1 MFKLSFDEKIRKSP
15 KYLTFLYLTNFFKLQ
30 VLTNDKLDERL
41 LLCKA
46 ASDMPEWW
54 IPGKHDK
61 DLIQGV
67 ARHGLARMDYYVL
80 NDPELSFKDILK
92 RHLCNEPL
100 LDKKAAK
107 DYEKARE
114 KLKAENEKSESDKE
128 DNDKD
133 EDEKDK
139 DDEKKAK
146 KARRVSVSVAP
157 PQITLQQMEQM
168 AKGGIIYD
176 MDMMNDLMAQTYA
189 SAVKWPKDQILAIR
203 VEHIVKCVISGKYPV
218 EKGHSLGEILAELQD
233 TDNVPFDSKN
243 PDSNLRES
251 SSTPA
256 GSESSDLSR
265 KNESK
270 IRQLL
275 TSGQITK
282 YDENE
287 DDPVSR

>member
-1 MFKLSFDEKIRKSP
+1 MG
-15 KYLTFLYLTNFFKLQ
+15 
-30 VLTNDKLDERL
+30 NDK
-41 LLCKA
+41 
-46 ASDMPEWW
+46 
-54 IPGKHDK
+54 G
-61 DLIQGV
+61 
-67 ARHGLARMDYYVL
+67 
-80 NDPELSFKDILK
+80 
-92 RHLCNEPL
+92 
-100 LDKKAAK
+100 
-107 DYEKARE
+107 
-114 KLKAENEKSESDKE
+114 
-128 DNDKD
+128 
-133 EDEKDK
+133 EDEK
-139 DDEKKAK
+139 DEKKAK

-157 PQITLQQMEQM
+157 PQITMQQMEQM

-287 DDPVSR
+287 DDPVSRLAKARGLSGVEITPVNGDTSEGNGKEVPNFIADLQKKSAAKKRVQIGQLGIHAKAKIGRRNNRGQ